1 MIGDIDIKENMQLND
16 KFDLP
21 IFTPSTKAAVGD
33 KDQNISLSEMYQI
46 IGRDAAEYIKNKSFE
61 LYDYAHE
68 HALSKG
74 LTLIDTKFEFGYDQ
88 NKKIILIDEIFT
100 PDCSRYC
107 LTNDLKQKNVNYFDK
122 QYFRDYLKSI
132 KWDNNQISIPDKIK
146 ESIIS
151 RYSDVFGMLTDE

>member
-33 KDQNISLSEMYQI
+33 KDQNISLSEMYEI
-46 IGRDAAEYIKNKSFE
+46 IGKDVAEYIKNKSFE
-61 LYDYAHE
+61 LYNYAHE

-74 LTLIDTKFEFGYDQ
+74 LTLIDTKFEFGYDED
-88 NKKIILIDEIFT
+88 KKIILIDEIFT

-107 LTNDLKQKNVNYFDK
+107 LTSDLKQKNVNYFDK

-132 KWDNNQISIPDKIK
+132 KWDNDQISIPDKVK